1 MRQARYPYA
10 WAPVVVVI
18 GTAVVL
24 AVPYLALIA
33 LIFVLVAAL
42 AAVTALA
49 WTTITALFV
58 RGRVAHR
65 RWRPQQGGGQ
75 PSPVLSQAR
84 RDST

>member
-1 MRQARYPYA
+1 MREASYSWA
-10 WAPVVVVI
+10 WGAVVVVF

-33 LIFVLVAAL
+33 LILVLVAAL
-42 AAVTALA
+42 AAVGALA
-49 WTTITALFV
+49 WATVTALFV

-65 RWRPQQGGGQ
+65 RWRAHQGGGQ

-84 RDST
+84 RDSK

>member
-1 MRQARYPYA
+1 MRVASYSFA
-10 WAPVVVVI
+10 WWAVVAVF

-84 RDST
+84 RDRT